1 MGDMKMNIG
10 LISLGCAKNQVDS
23 EEILSYFARNSFNI
37 VSDLSIADVIVINT
51 CGFLAA
57 SIKEAYGVI
66 DEAHE
71 YGKPLVVV
79 GCLPERNEEKLR
91 QDKPFIDAIIP
102 IHDYPNFSI
111 KFQSVVDKVKLTG
124 NIENTKRIYS
134 TPSYQAYLKIS
145 DGCNNRCTFC
155 MIPLIRGSFHSIPLE
170 TLKIEMDDIAKDK
183 IQELVIISQD
193 TTRYGTDHPE
203 LKQNICTLLKE
214 ALKHEEFKFIRLLY
228 LYPDEITDELIDL
241 IASNPR
247 LTPYFDIP
255 VQHASSSILKRMNRR
270 GDEIFLKD
278 LFKKIRTKVPN
289 AILRTTL
296 IVGFAGETEEDFK
309 ILEDFVKEI
318 KFDHLGAFTYSPE
331 DGTVGEK
338 LPNQVPERIKKQ
350 RYQKIM
356 KIQQKISFEN
366 NQKRI
371 GKTSYGLIV
380 GFDEEKKAYLV
391 RCGFNAPDEIDGNIY
406 CYSDN
411 EYNLGDKIYFEV
423 VDADNYDLYGKII
436 TL

>member
-1 MGDMKMNIG
+1 MNIG

-193 TTRYGTDHPE
+193 TTRYGSD
-203 LKQNICTLLKE
+203 LVGQNINTCTLLRE
-214 ALKHEEFKFIRLLY
+214 ALKHESFDYIRLLY
-228 LYPDEITDELIDL
+228 LYPDEITDELIEL
-241 IASNPR
+241 IGSEKR

-255 VQHASSSILKRMNRR
+255 IQHSVDHVLADMHRR
-270 GDEIFLKD
+270 GNHDFLVN
-278 LFKKIRTKVPN
+278 LFKKIREKVPH

-296 IVGFAGETEEDFK
+296 IVGFPGETEEDFNE
-309 ILEDFVKEI
+309 LLAFVKET
-318 KFDHLGAFTYSPE
+318 KFDHLGVFTYSPE
-331 DGTVGEK
+331 EGTIGAT
-338 LPNQVPERIKKQ
+338 LPNQVPERTKKKRLNQ
-350 RYQKIM
+350 IM
-356 KIQQKISFEN
+356 KAQAAISFKA
-366 NQKRI
+366 NQQRI
-371 GKTSYGLIV
+371 GEVIDVTITGYDSENYCYEGMCYI
-380 GFDEEKKAYLV
+380 F
-391 RCGFNAPDEIDGNIY
+391 APDDIDGKLYIF
-406 CYSDN
+406 SDDELEIGKSYKAEIIN
-411 EYNLGDKIYFEV
+411 
-423 VDADNYDLYGKII
+423 ASAYDLDCKVIHE
-436 TL
+436 